1 MLPKL
6 VIVTPR
12 MFWCCS
18 CTKLLNPSKE
28 VLDELDYRHSHRE
41 DEKIVSCFD
50 KFWPNGRNKKIGA
63 SPAPDEPNCSPVV
76 PQWTQS
82 QLPKWVVT
90 RSSSCNQLSPDSS
103 KNRKLSRGNAITQRF
118 LFAHEKLLQKLG
130 STTSPIV
137 MGVAEDGNNNETP
150 IYVAPPCYHQSE
162 MFLKRYHS
170 YSSSTEE
177 VLKSGTGSL
186 PQILWVPFSCIIYTY
201 YHGHVTCKLA
211 FL

>member
-1 MLPKL
+1 MFPKL
-6 VIVTPR
+6 VPVTPI

-18 CTKLLNPSKE
+18 CTKLLKPSKE
-28 VLDELDYRHSHRE
+28 VLDELDYRYKE
-41 DEKIVSCFD
+41 DEKIISCFD
-50 KFWPNGRNKKIGA
+50 KFWPHGRNKKIGA
-63 SPAPDEPNCSPVV
+63 SPAPEGTNSSPVV

-90 RSSSCNQLSPDSS
+90 RSSSCSKLSPTPS
-103 KNRKLSRGNAITQRF
+103 KRNRKLSRGNAITQRF

-137 MGVAEDGNNNETP
+137 MGIEEDGNNNEAP
-150 IYVAPPCYHQSE
+150 IFVAPPCYHQSE

-186 PQILWVPFSCIIYTY
+186 PQILWV
-201 YHGHVTCKLA
+201 L
-211 FL
+211 